1 MQNNRKDPKKEKN
14 IFIKVMTQGSYNG
27 HICMKCTKNT
37 ICGFCYNT
45 NTHPN
50 LIYNTCQQSK

>member
-1 MQNNRKDPKKEKN
+1 MQNNRKDPKKETQ
-14 IFIKVMTQGSYNG
+14 VVTQGSYNG

-37 ICGFCYNT
+37 ICGFCHNT